1 MELFSGRKN
10 TIGMPN
16 LLEKF
21 LLVAGYLI
29 LDTRFQILDTSNKY
43 KESESSKLVSSI
55 EYLKTS
61 AGQSCLFY
69 CIYLFKQ
76 VEWFISTPFWNF
88 H

>member
-29 LDTRFQILDTSNKY
+29 LDTRY
-43 KESESSKLVSSI
+43 
-55 EYLKTS
+55 
-61 AGQSCLFY
+61 
-69 CIYLFKQ
+69 
-76 VEWFISTPFWNF
+76 
-88 H
+88 